1 MWFTSKA
8 FPLDV
13 TIFIRGAAS
22 LKLTDEVSV
31 AQYLKTLKPE
41 TEYVLSFYLKLEN
54 VKPVHPKRG
63 FYVRFDEGSGHV
75 QYFPRVAMTGSMP
88 WKRME
93 FRFKTHQNTG
103 SKTTPYI
110 RFTFPKGSGTAWVDH
125 VRLYEVNH

>member
-63 FYVRFDEGSGHV
+63 FYVRFDEAKQLLTSGSHSRKAAV
-75 QYFPRVAMTGSMP
+75 PRGSIM
-88 WKRME
+88 
-93 FRFKTHQNTG
+93 
-103 SKTTPYI
+103 
-110 RFTFPKGSGTAWVDH
+110 
-125 VRLYEVNH
+125 

>member
-13 TIFIRGAAS
+13 ATFIRGAAS

-63 FYVRFDEGSGHV
+63 FYVRFDEGSGYA
-75 QYFPRVAMTGSMP
+75 QYLPTVAKEWSSDSKRIRIPEAKQLLTSGSHSRKAAVPRGSIM
-88 WKRME
+88 
-93 FRFKTHQNTG
+93 
-103 SKTTPYI
+103 
-110 RFTFPKGSGTAWVDH
+110 
-125 VRLYEVNH
+125 